1 MALAAPSAALNF
13 VQAVVT
19 TQQPASYVF
28 NPERFTEVTGKFW
41 KLSTVVD
48 QASLQSRSAN
58 PTAIGH
64 FVFDEVTAAWK
75 RGSPT
80 PHAAAKVRVE
90 IDRNSYKIWGRT
102 REMRTPI
109 QAGSFPDS
117 RAQVCMIPPNM
128 VEAMGGS

>member
-1 MALAAPSAALNF
+1 M
-13 VQAVVT
+13 
-19 TQQPASYVF
+19 F
-28 NPERFTEVTGKFW
+28 NPERFTEVTGNFW

-48 QASLQSRSAN
+48 QASLQSRSAD

-90 IDRNSYKIWGRT
+90 IDRNSYRNRGRT

-109 QAGSFPDS
+109 QAWRFQTVGPKF
-117 RAQVCMIPPNM
+117 A
-128 VEAMGGS
+128 